1 MNNIMQ
7 MLQAIKNPQVFI
19 QQMMNDK
26 GMANNPLAK
35 NAFDMLQRG
44 DNKGLEELAMN
55 LCREKGIN
63 PEDALK
69 QIKNQFG
76 M

>member
-1 MNNIMQ
+1 MNNVMQ

-19 QQMMNDK
+19 QQMMNDN